1 MEFLNTVQEGIF
13 RVYLG
18 THVDVRSQQ
27 SLCHCVSALSQA
39 CIFAQCPLP
48 AKSVTMADEKN
59 IASSSGSQLGADEKN
74 IVNLSESQLSRSD
87 DEGQEITWTE
97 EEEKALVRR

>member
-1 MEFLNTVQEGIF
+1 
-13 RVYLG
+13 
-18 THVDVRSQQ
+18 
-27 SLCHCVSALSQA
+27 
-39 CIFAQCPLP
+39 
-48 AKSVTMADEKN
+48 MADEKN